1 MKFTIF
7 SVLCLLC
14 TSIGQPLFAQARFS
28 SGLSPDFHQSRRDAL
43 RAKMPE
49 NSVAVLF
56 NAPVRNRA
64 NDVDYE
70 YHPDPNFY
78 YLTGWKEPHAVLLI
92 YKDAQ
97 KDSIGVYD
105 EVLYV
110 RQRNAYDEMWN
121 GKRAGLEGAQKKGF
135 ERVVSRNAF
144 TTDAHNFDRFETV
157 LIFDFDTDIKDF
169 KNDPHDLFD
178 LQASLKEKIN
188 YPKDFN
194 ATQYRLYQKIRQHSP
209 ENTEQ
214 LKREIR
220 FYTQND
226 PSLAE
231 DPLIAAF
238 LTALSPDTYTE
249 LRQKSAFSLRTTNFD
264 ISTLGSFMADLR
276 EIKSPEEVAL
286 IKKAVSISAQGQIEV
301 MKALYPQMSEREI
314 QGIHQYI
321 YKRYGAAHEGY
332 PSIVGAGGNGCVLH
346 YITNDLMEV
355 KNQLVLM
362 DLGAEYQGYTADVTR
377 TVPAQGFF
385 TEPQRQ
391 LYQLVYA
398 AQEAG
403 IAAAQVG
410 GTFANI
416 GAACRE
422 VVAKGLVELGL
433 IADEKE
439 VRKYLPHGVAHHIG
453 LDVHDPG
460 NYGRLA
466 ANMIITVEPGIYV
479 PEGSDCDP
487 KWWNIGIRIED
498 DILITDAGPINLS
511 AAAPR
516 KWEDIEALMKEP
528 SPLDQFQLPEIKE

>member
-1 MKFTIF
+1 MKFTIH
-7 SVLCLLC
+7 LLLAIMV
-14 TSIGQPLFAQARFS
+14 IGSSNILLAQERFD
-28 SGLSPDFHQSRRDAL
+28 SGLSPEFHKSRRNAL
-43 RAKMPE
+43 REKMPE

-56 NAPVRNRA
+56 NAPIRNRA
-64 NDVDYE
+64 NDTDYE

-92 YKDAQ
+92 YKEVQNDAN
-97 KDSIGVYD
+97 GTYD

-121 GKRAGLEGAQKKGF
+121 GKRAGLEGAQKSGF

-144 TTDAHNFDRFETV
+144 ASDAHQFDRFETV

-169 KNDPHDLFD
+169 KNDPNDLFD
-178 LQASLKEKIN
+178 LQASFKEKIN
-188 YPKDFN
+188 YPKNFN
-194 ATQYRLYQKIRQHSP
+194 ATQYHLYQKIRQSTP
-209 ENTEQ
+209 ENAEQ
-214 LKREIR
+214 LKREIT
-220 FYTQND
+220 FFTQRD
-226 PSLAE
+226 EALAG

-238 LTALSPDTYTE
+238 LTAMEPDTYTE

-264 ISTLGSFMADLR
+264 ISLLGDLMADLR
-276 EIKSPEEVAL
+276 EIKTPEEVAL
-286 IKKAVSISAQGQIEV
+286 IRKAVAISSQGQIEV
-301 MKALYPQMSEREI
+301 MKAMHPTMSEREI

-332 PSIVGAGGNGCVLH
+332 PSIVGAGANGCVLH
-346 YITNDLMEV
+346 YISNDLKEV

-362 DLGAEYQGYTADVTR
+362 DLGAEYKGYTADVTR
-377 TVPAQGFF
+377 TVPAKGRF
-385 TEPQRQ
+385 TDPQKA
-391 LYQLVYA
+391 LYKIVYD

-403 IAAAQVG
+403 IAAAQ
-410 GTFANI
+410 I
-416 GAACRE
+416 GASFADIATACRN
-422 VVAKGLVELGL
+422 VVAKGLVDLGL
-433 IADEKE
+433 IQNEKD

-460 NYGRLA
+460 NYALLEE
-466 ANMIITVEPGIYV
+466 NMIITVEPGIYV

-498 DILITDAGPINLS
+498 DILISKKGPINLS

-516 KWEDIEALMKEP
+516 AWEQIEALMQET
-528 SPLDQFQLPEIKE
+528 SPLDQFQLPEIN

>member
-7 SVLCLLC
+7 SLLCLLC

-121 GKRAGLEGAQKKGF
+121 GKRAGLEGAQKAGF

-144 TTDAHNFDRFETV
+144 ATDAHNFDRFETV

-169 KNDPHDLFD
+169 KNDTHDLFD

-194 ATQYRLYQKIRQHSP
+194 AIQYRLYQKIRQHSP

-264 ISTLGSFMADLR
+264 ISTLGGFMADLR

-301 MKALYPQMSEREI
+301 MKALHPQMSEREI

-410 GTFANI
+410 GTFADI

-460 NYGRLA
+460 NYGYLA

-498 DILITDAGPINLS
+498 DILITDDGPINLS